1 MAVIRLD
8 AFREDTVVVHFGG
21 AAGSIDA
28 YTLGNALI
36 GFADTAYAVNATL
49 DPGHDI
55 EIVIE
60 ATGPGSYRT
69 IVRRVRK
76 HYKGVLSGIAATI
89 FWNVVS
95 NAIFDAALK
104 SADPK
109 PQIVINTNEIVI
121 RHGNDTII
129 VPRNIYDATENAKK
143 NPAVQKGIKKTFDA
157 LAHDINVT
165 EFGIT
170 SGIADRQPLIR
181 IPRTEFPVDAMIVS
195 EAVVQP
201 NVREVRQRARLL
213 ILKAWLNH
221 AKRKW
226 SFEWNGVPISAPISD
241 IEFLDQLD
249 RREHLLGAGDAL
261 DVEITYRQVLD
272 PDLGVYIN
280 DQNSF
285 VVTRVIRPVP
295 RSRPLSLITSQ
306 KGRHRQATKRRA
318 KKRAKSKVSK

>member
-1 MAVIRLD
+1 
-8 AFREDTVVVHFGG
+8 VHFGG

-60 ATGPGSYRT
+60 ATGAGSYRT
-69 IVRRVRK
+69 VVRRVRK

-95 NAIFDAALK
+95 NAIYDAALK

-121 RHGNDTII
+121 KHGNDTII
-129 VPRNIYDATENAKK
+129 VPRNVYDATENAKK

-157 LAHDINVT
+157 LAQDVSVT
-165 EFGIT
+165 DFGIA

-181 IPRTEFPVDAMIVS
+181 IPRAEFPINAMIVS
-195 EAVVQP
+195 ETVVQP
-201 NVREVRQRARLL
+201 NVREVKQRARLL

-226 SFEWNGVPISAPISD
+226 FLNGMV
-241 IEFLDQLD
+241 FQY
-249 RREHLLGAGDAL
+249 RRQFPMLCFSTSSTEGSICSVLGML
-261 DVEITYRQVLD
+261 
-272 PDLGVYIN
+272 
-280 DQNSF
+280 
-285 VVTRVIRPVP
+285 
-295 RSRPLSLITSQ
+295 
-306 KGRHRQATKRRA
+306 
-318 KKRAKSKVSK
+318 